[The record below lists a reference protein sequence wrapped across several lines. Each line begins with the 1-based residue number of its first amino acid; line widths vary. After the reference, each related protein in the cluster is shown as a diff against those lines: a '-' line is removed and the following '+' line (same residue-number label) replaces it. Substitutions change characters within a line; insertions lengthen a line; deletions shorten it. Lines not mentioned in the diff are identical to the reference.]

1 MPYLRTINRQLA
13 EASCTECNTTFTV
26 TRDEDGGAEI
36 ETWPCQNDDHA
47 HRRALSHVDAVQRRL
62 SRSSGRQR

>member
-47 HRRALSHVDAVQRRL
+47 HRLWGLLVLELWLRAHVDA
-62 SRSSGRQR
+62 